1 MSQSNEPRPEA
12 ESEQQDSGAEK
23 AASRKSAPRRK
34 TPARRQT
41 DSAPTKTKQ
50 AASGIGSGTRGK
62 VLVTGAAGAL
72 AQHVIAL
79 LKENYDVVGVEFRGL
94 QADYPDTVDY
104 VVDFNQWPFEDVF
117 REHGFMGIIHL
128 GRIRFTQST
137 RNRRYSAN
145 VVGTAR
151 LLRLALKYGV
161 EKVVALSTFH
171 VYGADAR
178 NPSLIDEEYPMRA
191 ANLMPEVV
199 DAVELENLF
208 NIHLYKNPELNITI
222 LRPCNIAGPGI
233 NNEISRM
240 LAQPVVPCLF
250 GFSPLMQFIHVE
262 DMAEA
267 VMRSFERNHPGVYNV
282 APDDYVAYQDA
293 LQLAGCRRLFLPSV
307 PPALARRSV
316 RALGRYAP
324 PDYLIDFFKYAVI
337 IDGGLFART
346 FDFTPQHSLANLLG
360 HYRAHK

>member
-1 MSQSNEPRPEA
+1 MT
-12 ESEQQDSGAEK
+12 DK
-23 AASRKSAPRRK
+23 KKSAQDKPASESSQAAPKRK
-34 TPARRQT
+34 TPARRQAPA
-41 DSAPTKTKQ
+41 DSARK
-50 AASGIGSGTRGK
+50 AATAPSGIGSGTRGK
-62 VLVTGAAGAL
+62 VMVTGAAGAL

-94 QADYPDTVDY
+94 QTSYPDTVDY
-104 VVDFNQWPFEDVF
+104 VVDFNKRPFEDVF
-117 REHGFMGIIHL
+117 REHGFMAIIHL

-137 RNRRYSAN
+137 RGRRYSAN
-145 VVGTAR
+145 VTGTAR

-161 EKVVALSTFH
+161 EQVIALSTFH

-191 ANLMPEVV
+191 ANLMREIV

-222 LRPCNIAGPGI
+222 LRPCHIAGPGI

-240 LAQPVVPCLF
+240 LAQPVAPCLL

-267 VMRSFERNHPGVYNV
+267 VVRSFERNHPGVYNV

-307 PPALARRSV
+307 PPALARRAV

-324 PDYLIDFFKYAVI
+324 PDYLINFFKYAVI

-346 FDFTPQHSLANLLG
+346 FEFQPQRSLTELLG
-360 HYRAHK
+360 HYRGNK

>member
-1 MSQSNEPRPEA
+1 MSDGKRKQPARRGASADVDAPP
-12 ESEQQDSGAEK
+12 DSVG
-23 AASRKSAPRRK
+23 RK
-34 TPARRQT
+34 TPARRRT
-41 DSAPTKTKQ
+41 EAEAQ
-50 AASGIGSGTRGK
+50 ARPAGLGIGSETRGK

-79 LKENYDVVGVEFRGL
+79 LREHYDVVGVEFRGV
-94 QADYPDTVDY
+94 QAEYPDTVDH
-104 VVDFNQWPFEDVF
+104 VVDFNTHPFEDVF
-117 REHGFMGIIHL
+117 REHGFMAIIHL

-161 EKVVALSTFH
+161 EQVIALSTYH

-191 ANLMPEVV
+191 ANLMREVV

-208 NIHLYKNPELNITI
+208 NIHLYKHPELNISI

-240 LAQPVVPCLF
+240 LSQPVAPCLF

-262 DMAEA
+262 DMARA
-267 VMRSFERNHPGVYNV
+267 VVRSFERNHPGVYNV

-293 LQLAGCRRLFLPSV
+293 LQQAGCRRLFLPSV
-307 PPALARRSV
+307 PPALARRAV

-337 IDGGLFART
+337 IDGSLFART
-346 FDFTPQHSLANLLG
+346 FDFEPEHSLTELLS
-360 HYRAHK
+360 HYRGLK

>member
-1 MSQSNEPRPEA
+1 MSESREPDNNSAPHNPE
-12 ESEQQDSGAEK
+12 SGAGNEVQ
-23 AASRKSAPRRK
+23 APTRRKS
-34 TPARRQT
+34 PARRA
-41 DSAPTKTKQ
+41 SGRAPGSRAKTTQ
-50 AASGIGSGTRGK
+50 GIGSEKRGK
-62 VLVTGAAGAL
+62 VLVTGAAGGL
-72 AQHVIAL
+72 AQHVIAM
-79 LKENYDVVGVEFRGL
+79 LKEHYDVVGVEFRGL
-94 QADYPDTVDY
+94 QTDYPDTVDY
-104 VVDFNQWPFEDVF
+104 VVDFNTRPFEDVF
-117 REHGFMGIIHL
+117 REHGFTAIIHL

-145 VVGTAR
+145 VVGTTR

-161 EKVVALSTFH
+161 EKVVAMSTFH

-208 NIHLYKNPELNITI
+208 NIHLYKHPELNITI

-233 NNEISRM
+233 NNQISQM
-240 LAQPVVPCLF
+240 LEQPVAPCLV

-262 DMAEA
+262 DMATA
-267 VMRSFERNHPGVYNV
+267 IVQSFEQNHPGVYNV

-307 PPALARRSV
+307 PPALARRAMRV
-316 RALGRYAP
+316 LGRYGP
-324 PDYLIDFFKYAVI
+324 PDYMIDFFKYAVV
-337 IDGGLFART
+337 IDGALFART
-346 FDFTPQHSLANLLG
+346 FDFVPQHALSELLG
-360 HYRAHK
+360 HYRAQK

>member
-1 MSQSNEPRPEA
+1 MSEP
-12 ESEQQDSGAEK
+12 ESDTKTPSEDSSPANT
-23 AASRKSAPRRK
+23 ASPRRK
-34 TPARRQT
+34 TPARRR
-41 DSAPTKTKQ
+41 SKKAAGSRPTTQ
-50 AASGIGSGTRGK
+50 GIGQEHRGK

-79 LKENYDVVGVEFRGL
+79 LKENYEVVGVEFRGL
-94 QADYPDTVDY
+94 QTDYPDTVDY
-104 VVDFNQWPFEDVF
+104 VVDFNKRPFEDVF
-117 REHGFMGIIHL
+117 REHGFMGVIHL

-151 LLRLALKYGV
+151 LLGLAKKYGV
-161 EKVVALSTFH
+161 EKVIALSTYH

-208 NIHLYKNPELNITI
+208 NIHLYKDPELNITI

-233 NNEISRM
+233 SNEISRM
-240 LAQPVVPCLF
+240 LGQPVAPCLL

-307 PPALARRSV
+307 PAGLARRAV

-324 PDYLIDFFKYAVI
+324 PDYMIDFFKYAVI
-337 IDGGLFART
+337 IDGSLFART
-346 FDFTPQHSLANLLG
+346 FDFKPRHSLDQLLG
-360 HYRAHK
+360 HYRGAK

>member
-1 MSQSNEPRPEA
+1 MKDTPTVTSKT
-12 ESEQQDSGAEK
+12 K
-23 AASRKSAPRRK
+23 AADTGSAAPKRK
-34 TPARRQT
+34 TPARRR
-41 DSAPTKTKQ
+41 SAADAAHKTSP
-50 AASGIGSGTRGK
+50 AGIGSTKRGK
-62 VLVTGAAGAL
+62 VMVTGAAGAL

-79 LKENYDVVGVEFRGL
+79 LRENYDVVGVEFRGL
-94 QADYPDTVDY
+94 QTSYPDTVDY
-104 VVDFNQWPFEDVF
+104 VVDFNTHPFEDVF
-117 REHGFMGIIHL
+117 REHGFTAIIHL

-137 RNRRYSAN
+137 RGRRYSAN
-145 VVGTAR
+145 VTGTAR

-161 EKVVALSTFH
+161 EQVIALSTFH

-191 ANLMPEVV
+191 ANLMREIV

-208 NIHLYKNPELNITI
+208 NIHLYKHPELNITL
-222 LRPCNIAGPGI
+222 LRPCHIAGPGI

-240 LAQPVVPCLF
+240 LAQPVAPCLL

-267 VMRSFERNHPGVYNV
+267 VMRSFEHNHPGVYNV
-282 APDDYVAYQDA
+282 APDDYVSYQDA

-307 PPALARRSV
+307 PPVLARRAV

-324 PDYLIDFFKYAVI
+324 PAYLINFFKYAVI
-337 IDGGLFART
+337 IDGSLFART
-346 FDFTPQHSLANLLG
+346 FDFQPQHSLTELLG
-360 HYRAHK
+360 HYRGNK

>member
-1 MSQSNEPRPEA
+1 MSDGKRKQPARR
-12 ESEQQDSGAEK
+12 GASA
-23 AASRKSAPRRK
+23 AASSETVRRK
-34 TPARRQT
+34 TPARRRT
-41 DSAPTKTKQ
+41 EAEAQ
-50 AASGIGSGTRGK
+50 ARPAGLGIGSETRGK

-79 LKENYDVVGVEFRGL
+79 LREHYDVVGVEFRGV
-94 QADYPDTVDY
+94 QAEYPDTVDY
-104 VVDFNQWPFEDVF
+104 VVDFNTRPFEDVF
-117 REHGFMGIIHL
+117 REHGFMAIIHL

-161 EKVVALSTFH
+161 EQVIALSTYH

-191 ANLMPEVV
+191 ANLMREVV

-208 NIHLYKNPELNITI
+208 NIHLYKHPELNISI

-240 LAQPVVPCLF
+240 LSQPVAPCLF

-262 DMAEA
+262 DMARA
-267 VMRSFERNHPGVYNV
+267 VVRSFERNHPGVYNV

-293 LQLAGCRRLFLPSV
+293 LQQAGCRRLFLPSV
-307 PPALARRSV
+307 PPALARRAV

-337 IDGGLFART
+337 IDGSLFART
-346 FDFTPQHSLANLLG
+346 FDFEPEHSLTELLS
-360 HYRAHK
+360 HYRGLK

>member
-1 MSQSNEPRPEA
+1 MSESNQSQRDSA
-12 ESEQQDSGAEK
+12 SEEKNGNDNASSGQ
-23 AASRKSAPRRK
+23 STPRRK
-34 TPARRQT
+34 TPARRQSGKT
-41 DSAPTKTKQ
+41 ATKTQK
-50 AASGIGSGTRGK
+50 ATSGIGSAKRGK

-79 LKENYDVVGVEFRGL
+79 LKENYDVIGVEFRGL

-104 VVDFNQWPFEDVF
+104 VVDFNKWPFEDVF

-171 VYGADAR
+171 VYGADPR

-240 LAQPVVPCLF
+240 LAQSVVPCLL

-262 DMAEA
+262 DMAHA
-267 VMRSFERNHPGVYNV
+267 VLRSFERNHPGVYNV

-346 FDFTPQHSLANLLG
+346 FDFTPQHSLADLLG

>member
-1 MSQSNEPRPEA
+1 MT
-12 ESEQQDSGAEK
+12 ESTENKNDIDPT
-23 AASRKSAPRRK
+23 AAATEDNATPRRK
-34 TPARRQT
+34 TPARR
-41 DSAPTKTKQ
+41 APTRNRRSATRK
-50 AASGIGSGTRGK
+50 AEGIGTGTRGK

-79 LKENYDVVGVEFRGL
+79 LKEHYEVVGVEFRGL
-94 QADYPDTVDY
+94 QTDYPDTVDY
-104 VVDFNQWPFEDVF
+104 VVDFNTRPFEDVF

-151 LLRLALKYGV
+151 LLRLARKYGV
-161 EKVVALSTFH
+161 EQVIALSTYH

-191 ANLMPEVV
+191 ANLMPEIV

-208 NIHLYKNPELNITI
+208 NIHLYKHPELNIAI

-240 LAQPVVPCLF
+240 LSQSVAPCLV

-262 DMAEA
+262 DMAAA
-267 VMRSFERNHPGVYNV
+267 VMRSFERNRPGVYNV
-282 APDDYVAYQDA
+282 APDDYVSYQDA
-293 LQLAGCRRLFLPSV
+293 LQRSGCRRLFLPSV
-307 PPALARRSV
+307 PPSLARRSV

-346 FDFTPQHSLANLLG
+346 FDFKPQHSLTELFA
-360 HYRAHK
+360 HYRGGK

>member
-1 MSQSNEPRPEA
+1 MSESSPSSHKSDPQNPAGSADNE
-12 ESEQQDSGAEK
+12 EQ
-23 AASRKSAPRRK
+23 APARRK
-34 TPARRQT
+34 TPARR
-41 DSAPTKTKQ
+41 APKRASRSQAKTTQ
-50 AASGIGSGTRGK
+50 GIGSEKRGK
-62 VLVTGAAGAL
+62 VLVTGAAGGL
-72 AQHVIAL
+72 AQHVIAM
-79 LKENYDVVGVEFRGL
+79 LKEHYDVVGVEFRGL
-94 QADYPDTVDY
+94 QTDYPDTVDY
-104 VVDFNQWPFEDVF
+104 VVDFNTRPFEDVF
-117 REHGFMGIIHL
+117 REHGFTAIIHL

-199 DAVELENLF
+199 DAVELENLL

-233 NNEISRM
+233 NNQISQM
-240 LAQPVVPCLF
+240 LSQTVAPSLI
-250 GFSPLMQFIHVE
+250 GFSPLMQFVHVE
-262 DMAEA
+262 DMATA
-267 VMRSFERNHPGVYNV
+267 VVRSFEQNHPGVYNV
-282 APDDYVAYQDA
+282 APDDYVSYQDA

-307 PPALARRSV
+307 PPSLARRAM
-316 RALGRYAP
+316 RALGRYGP
-324 PDYLIDFFKYAVI
+324 PDYMIDFFKYAVV
-337 IDGGLFART
+337 IDGALFART
-346 FDFTPQHSLANLLG
+346 FDFEPQNSLSDLLG
-360 HYRAHK
+360 HYRGQK

>member
-1 MSQSNEPRPEA
+1 MTESTENKSDIDEPA
-12 ESEQQDSGAEK
+12 NSTQESAT
-23 AASRKSAPRRK
+23 PRRK
-34 TPARRQT
+34 TPARRQSRGRNT
-41 DSAPTKTKQ
+41 RSRPKAH
-50 AASGIGSGTRGK
+50 GIGSNTRGK

-79 LKENYDVVGVEFRGL
+79 LKENYEVVGVEFRGL
-94 QADYPDTVDY
+94 QTDYPDTVDY
-104 VVDFNQWPFEDVF
+104 VVDFNTRPFEDVF

-151 LLRLALKYGV
+151 LLRLARKYGV
-161 EKVVALSTFH
+161 EQVIALSTYH

-191 ANLMPEVV
+191 ANLMPEIV

-208 NIHLYKNPELNITI
+208 NIHLYKHPELNIAI

-240 LAQPVVPCLF
+240 LSQSVAPCLF

-262 DMAEA
+262 DMAAA
-267 VMRSFERNHPGVYNV
+267 VLRSFERNRPGVYNV
-282 APDDYVAYQDA
+282 APEDYVAYQDA

-307 PPALARRSV
+307 PPSLARRSV

-346 FDFTPQHSLANLLG
+346 FDFTPQHSLSELLG
-360 HYRAHK
+360 HYRGRK

>member
-1 MSQSNEPRPEA
+1 MSESTQSKKQKPQADTRDTA
-12 ESEQQDSGAEK
+12 QSTTA
-23 AASRKSAPRRK
+23 RRK
-34 TPARRQT
+34 TPARRASPREAR
-41 DSAPTKTKQ
+41 SATRV
-50 AASGIGSGTRGK
+50 ADGIGNRKRGK

-79 LKENYDVVGVEFRGL
+79 LKEHHDVVGVEFRGL
-94 QADYPDTVDY
+94 QTDYPDTVDY
-104 VVDFNQWPFEDVF
+104 VVDFNTRPFEDVF
-117 REHGFMGIIHL
+117 REHGFMAVIHL

-161 EKVVALSTFH
+161 EKVIALSTYH

-208 NIHLYKNPELNITI
+208 NIHLYKHPELNITI

-233 NNEISRM
+233 SNEISRM
-240 LAQPVVPCLF
+240 LSQTVAPCLV
-250 GFSPLMQFIHVE
+250 GFSPLMQFLHVE
-262 DMAEA
+262 DMAAA
-267 VMRSFERNHPGVYNV
+267 VVRSFERNHPGVYNV
-282 APDDYVAYQDA
+282 APNDYVTYQDA
-293 LQLAGCRRLFLPSV
+293 LQQAGCRRLFLPSV
-307 PPALARRSV
+307 PPGLARRSV

-324 PDYLIDFFKYAVI
+324 PEYMIDFFKFAVV
-337 IDGGLFART
+337 IDGSLFART
-346 FDFTPQHSLANLLG
+346 FEYEPQHSLTGLLG
-360 HYRAHK
+360 HYRGQK

>member
-1 MSQSNEPRPEA
+1 M
-12 ESEQQDSGAEK
+12 
-23 AASRKSAPRRK
+23 
-34 TPARRQT
+34 
-41 DSAPTKTKQ
+41 
-50 AASGIGSGTRGK
+50 
-62 VLVTGAAGAL
+62 VTGAAGAL

-94 QADYPDTVDY
+94 QTSYPDTVDY
-104 VVDFNQWPFEDVF
+104 VVDFNTRPFEDVF
-117 REHGFMGIIHL
+117 REHGFTAIIHL

-137 RNRRYSAN
+137 RGRRYSAN
-145 VVGTAR
+145 VIGTAR

-161 EKVVALSTFH
+161 EQVIALSTFH

-191 ANLMPEVV
+191 ANLMREVV

-208 NIHLYKNPELNITI
+208 NIYLYKHPELNIAI
-222 LRPCNIAGPGI
+222 LRPCHIAGPGI

-240 LAQPVVPCLF
+240 LAQPVAPCLL

-267 VMRSFERNHPGVYNV
+267 VLRAFERNRPGVYNV

-307 PPALARRSV
+307 PPGLARRAV

-324 PDYLIDFFKYAVI
+324 PDYLINFFKYAVI
-337 IDGGLFART
+337 IDGSLFART
-346 FDFTPQHSLANLLG
+346 FDFKPQRSLTELLG
-360 HYRAHK
+360 HYRGDK